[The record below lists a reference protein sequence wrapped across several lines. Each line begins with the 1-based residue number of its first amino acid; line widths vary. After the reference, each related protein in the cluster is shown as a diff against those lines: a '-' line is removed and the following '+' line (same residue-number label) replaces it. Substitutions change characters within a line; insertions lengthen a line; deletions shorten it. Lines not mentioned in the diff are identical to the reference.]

1 MKIKSKRNVQNFNEH
16 QENLNISDVIT
27 SNINEPKTNKEIEEL
42 LRNGSKLI
50 FVSKYEEEKE
60 VGLFFYIDKETSE
73 NEITKQQFDEYM
85 VLCDNSDTSNWYS
98 NWKIGK
104 TGKGYFWL

>member
-1 MKIKSKRNVQNFNEH
+1 MEKRLKNIQTFEQH
-16 QENLNISDVIT
+16 SSELNISDVIT
-27 SNINEPKTNKEIEEL
+27 SNINESKTNKDIEEL

-50 FVSKYEEEKE
+50 VVTKHEEDKE
-60 VGLFFYIDKETSE
+60 VELFFYIDKETSE
-73 NEITKQQFDEYM
+73 NEITKQQFDKYM

-104 TGKGYFWL
+104 TGRSYYWL

>member
-1 MKIKSKRNVQNFNEH
+1 MENKKHIKRFNEAT
-16 QENLNISDVIT
+16 ENLNISDVIT
-27 SNINEPKTNKEIEEL
+27 SNINESKTNKDIEEL

-50 FVSKYEEEKE
+50 VVTKHEEDKE
-60 VGLFFYIDKETSE
+60 VELFFYIDKETSE
-73 NEITKQQFDEYM
+73 NEITKQQFDKYM

-104 TGKGYFWL
+104 TGRSYYWL

>member
-1 MKIKSKRNVQNFNEH
+1 MKDKKYIKSFNEH

-27 SNINEPKTNKEIEEL
+27 SNINESKTNKEIEEL

-50 FVSKYEEEKE
+50 VVTKYEEDKE
-60 VGLFFYIDKETSE
+60 VELNFYIDKETSE

-85 VLCDNSDTSNWYS
+85 VLCDNSDTTDWYS

-104 TGKGYFWL
+104 TGRSYYWL